1 MIGNEFTMLRVTGAP
16 MNSLHVLGMR
26 IGASVSWNVPL
37 PEVFTPGTLYF
48 QDFHTDPNGLFV
60 GSDRLELPIT
70 RGTGRPRAKPAHAR
84 FRDQPHAA
92 AGRAARAALAGGV
105 ADRLP
110 SA

>member
-48 QDFHTDPNGLFV
+48 QDFHTDATFTHLL
-60 GSDRLELPIT
+60 STARLEVPVV
-70 RGTGRPRAKPAHAR
+70 K
-84 FRDQPHAA
+84 
-92 AGRAARAALAGGV
+92 
-105 ADRLP
+105 
-110 SA
+110 